1 MLYLIQK
8 PEMDG
13 AEMDGHLYFSDL
25 AWEQLIVWP

>member
-1 MLYLIQK
+1 MDGA
-8 PEMDG
+8 EMDG